1 MNHCEDCTMYLK
13 KIVDP
18 ETGEIT
24 FVEVYA
30 TNYAPGNYDADQLS
44 KQVATKTVGESM
56 TNQADAKQA
65 DINTI
70 VKNFGLTGQVPVI
83 NLPPSIDEFDGI
95 FDFQSAMNVMAQ
107 ANQAFMRLPAEARS
121 YFNND
126 PHLFVNF
133 IDEAYGPDTALG
145 ERRKRQ
151 LEDMGLKLPTPA
163 APATPAPP
171 GAATDT
177 TKS

>member
-1 MNHCEDCTMYLK
+1 MYLK
-13 KIVDP
+13 QIVDP
-18 ETGEIT
+18 ETGEIRL
-24 FVEVYA
+24 VEVYP
-30 TNYAPGNYDADQLS
+30 TNRAPGNYDPDELS
-44 KQVATKTVGESM
+44 RETSTPTVGESL

-83 NLPPSIDEFDGI
+83 DLPPSIDEFDGI
-95 FDFQSAMNVMAQ
+95 FDFQSAMNVVAQ
-107 ANQAFMRLPAEARS
+107 ANQAFNRLPAEARS

-133 IDEAYGPDTALG
+133 IDEAYGPDSALG

-151 LEDMGLKLPTPA
+151 LEDMGLKLPTPV
-163 APATPAPP
+163 APAAPAPP

-177 TKS
+177 TKT